1 MQLASSWSGL
11 NPQRSDVG
19 AGGPGAGC
27 GGVLSPSATSPGRC
41 RDFATPAGPAGAE
54 RPTPAFPAEG

>member
-11 NPQRSDVG
+11 NPQRSDVE
-19 AGGPGAGC
+19 AGGPGAVASC
-27 GGVLSPSATSPGRC
+27 PHLRRLQGRC

>member
-27 GGVLSPSATSPGRC
+27 GGVLTHL
-41 RDFATPAGPAGAE
+41 
-54 RPTPAFPAEG
+54 